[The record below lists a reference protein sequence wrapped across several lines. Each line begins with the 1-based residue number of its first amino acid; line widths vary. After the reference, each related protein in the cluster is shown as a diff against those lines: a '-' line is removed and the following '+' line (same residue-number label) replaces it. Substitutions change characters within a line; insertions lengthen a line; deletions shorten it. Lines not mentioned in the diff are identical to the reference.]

1 MFEGGGCTELGEM
14 LMEEKPTSRF
24 SNRENAGMCT
34 SASQYLPAGPTEA
47 FGW

>member
-1 MFEGGGCTELGEM
+1 MYRIGRDVDGGEADLPS
-14 LMEEKPTSRF
+14 LAK
-24 SNRENAGMCT
+24 RENAAMCT